1 MKYRMT
7 GLEQLEQR
15 LKERGADYELIR
27 QGEPIRTMEDAKRYF
42 DPEQAA
48 PVLVV
53 QTEQGLM
60 EVIVSA
66 SRGRLDWNELKG
78 QLGLSKLKLAD
89 RKRAEEE
96 TGYRTGAMPLVGLGL
111 PCIFD
116 RRLLELDYL
125 YGGSGDEMV
134 TLKIAPED
142 VRRLNQTVLY
152 LD

>member
-1 MKYRMT
+1 MT
-7 GLEQLEQR
+7 RLDRLERR
-15 LKERGADYELIR
+15 LKEQGAEYELIR
-27 QGEPIRTMEDAKRYF
+27 QGEPILTMEDAKRYF
-42 DPEQAA
+42 DPEHAA

-60 EVIVSA
+60 EVIASA

-78 QLGLSKLKLAD
+78 QLGFSKLKLAD
-89 RKRAEEE
+89 GRRLEEK
-96 TGYRTGAMPLVGLGL
+96 TGYRAGAMPLVGLDL

-116 RRLLELDYL
+116 RRLLELDYV

-142 VRRLNQTVLY
+142 VRRLNQTALY